1 MLQYQQ
7 IASSGAAMNVSFTLF
22 RLQAQDSLRM
32 KMNARL
38 KEIDRMIAEDEDVI
52 RANERLTEA
61 RESDH
66 SAESLLKD
74 MAAQVQEKK
83 LKRELTQ
90 SKLFSGKVR
99 SPKELQDLQAET
111 QALDRTIAKLEDEQL
126 QAMLAHEETREAVR
140 QAEADLQKVRDQK
153 ASQNS
158 LLLGEKHKIE
168 AEIPKVDAQRQ
179 ALREQL
185 DPEVFSVY
193 RALLKSKGGRA
204 VADVHEDTCSACG
217 VTLPPADIQAAR
229 SPNVIATCKNC
240 GRILYKS

>member
-1 MLQYQQ
+1 
-7 IASSGAAMNVSFTLF
+7 MNVSFTLF

-38 KEIDRMIAEDEDVI
+38 KEIDRMIAEDKDVI
-52 RANERLTEA
+52 RATERLSEA

-83 LKRELTQ
+83 LKRELTH

-126 QAMLAHEETREAVR
+126 QAMLAHEETMEAVR
-140 QAEADLQKVRDQK
+140 QAEADLQRVRDQK

-168 AEIPKVDAQRQ
+168 AEIPKVDVQRQ

-204 VADVHEDTCSACG
+204 VADIHEDTCGACG